1 MEHPLKNS
9 KNNNKFNTLS
19 RSEIPFEINKLKIS
33 AYDNIMRGVIQS
45 GGIENPETIPSIANF
60 FITKIFNELNSNV
73 NG

>member
-9 KNNNKFNTLS
+9 KNNNKFKTLS
-19 RSEIPFEINKLKIS
+19 RSDIPFEINKLKIS
-33 AYDNIMRGVIQS
+33 AYDNIMSGVIQS

-60 FITKIFNELNSNV
+60 FITKIFNKLNSNV